1 MRGLHIK
8 QSLLRIYG
16 QLIEGSGLVEILT
29 LHDFSTTCLSVIND
43 ARHIKRA
50 RYVIQVTICGLFLK

>member
-29 LHDFSTTCLSVIND
+29 LRDFSTTCLSVIND
-43 ARHIKRA
+43 ASHTKRA
-50 RYVIQVTICGLFLK
+50 RYAIQVTICGLFLK